1 MDFIKKYFNG
11 RNYGYYVALSA
22 LALSIVAVII
32 YAADFGAKFSDYFSV
47 TPVWLPFLGLAGFL
61 GLSLDCRTAK
71 YAPVFAW
78 ACVFL
83 SLLIYANAVY
93 MYFAEVFYSG
103 VNAET
108 LAMLSPSFGAGSVFY
123 LLGAIV
129 CNVAIWL
136 KQTKDNAKAD

>member
-1 MDFIKKYFNG
+1 
-11 RNYGYYVALSA
+11 
-22 LALSIVAVII
+22 
-32 YAADFGAKFSDYFSV
+32 
-47 TPVWLPFLGLAGFL
+47 
-61 GLSLDCRTAK
+61 
-71 YAPVFAW
+71 
-78 ACVFL
+78 
-83 SLLIYANAVY
+83 

-108 LAMLSPSFGAGSVFY
+108 LAMLSPSFVAGSVFY